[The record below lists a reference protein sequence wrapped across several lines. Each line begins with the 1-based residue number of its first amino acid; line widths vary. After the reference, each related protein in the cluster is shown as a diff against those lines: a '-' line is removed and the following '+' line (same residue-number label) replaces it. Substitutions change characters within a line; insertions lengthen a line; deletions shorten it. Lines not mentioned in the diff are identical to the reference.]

1 MRKRP
6 TLEYADTDP
15 NDRIIPPTE
24 DCIISSSATS
34 TTAPRS
40 IIQTV
45 DSSNIQIPGMVI
57 KATIIASLGGL
68 LFGYDMGVISGAL
81 PLMTP
86 SLNLSERQQE
96 WVVGILYVGG
106 GLGAGIGGYLC
117 DAMGRKATI
126 LLTDVLFVVGAI
138 ILFLSRDINQIW
150 IGRFIVGMGIS
161 ISGIADVSYL
171 HEIAP
176 ISWRGS
182 IVSVNEACISLGF
195 LLAFGSAV
203 WLQNVTD
210 GWRHMFGIAGYLA
223 VIQFLGM
230 IFMPESPVWLQQQG
244 KLEDRDEVL
253 HMIYG
258 KVTTDSTIIEDIDD
272 DTKCME
278 DTTFQFKQFDGIVSS
293 PFVSREA
300 TYDALVSPREKVPIS
315 SQVYSNY
322 ATRVQ
327 SVLYIFS
334 RYRAQIS
341 ISLFLS
347 IAQQLSG
354 QVAILNYAPLIFSRL
369 NHSDLSTTLWIGV
382 VKFLVTVVVI
392 WRVERYGRRS
402 LLLLGM
408 IMIISGQCLLAFA
421 FSLVDN
427 EQNLSQSAISW
438 ALIGVILVVSGYSCS
453 FGPLTWLLTSE
464 LFPTNIRGRALGAS
478 TITTYFSAA
487 LVTSTFLSLQTVI
500 GNSAVFLLFGV
511 VTLIGL
517 IFVFVAIPDTG
528 GKSPKEIDTEIR
540 SMNFWGNAESHVS
553 IT

>member
-1 MRKRP
+1 M
-6 TLEYADTDP
+6 LEYTD
-15 NDRIIPPTE
+15 NDSDVRTPPPPVE
-24 DCIISSSATS
+24 DCNIS
-34 TTAPRS
+34 TTPIS

-45 DSSNIQIPGMVI
+45 ESPNNNQIPVMVI
-57 KATIIASLGGL
+57 KATVIASLGGL

-106 GLGAGIGGYLC
+106 GLGAAIGGYLC
-117 DAMGRKATI
+117 DFMGRKATI

-138 ILFLSRDINQIW
+138 ILFLSESIHQIW

-161 ISGIADVSYL
+161 ISGIADVAYL

-195 LLAFGSAV
+195 LMAFGSAV

-223 VIQFLGM
+223 TIQFLGM
-230 IFMPESPVWLQQQG
+230 LFMPESPVWLHQQG
-244 KLEDRDEVL
+244 KLEDRNEVL

-258 KVTTDSTIIEDIDD
+258 NINIDSILIEEVDD
-272 DTKCME
+272 DTNSIE
-278 DTTFQFKQFDGIVSS
+278 GTNFQLKHFDGVVSS
-293 PFVSREA
+293 PFVTREA
-300 TYDALVSPREKVPIS
+300 TYDALVSPKEKLSIS
-315 SQVYSNY
+315 SQVYANY
-322 ATRVQ
+322 TTRLH
-327 SVLYIFS
+327 SLMYILS
-334 RYRAQIS
+334 RYRAQVT

-369 NHSDLSTTLWIGV
+369 NHADLSTTLWIGV
-382 VKFLVTVVVI
+382 VKFLVTVIVI
-392 WRVERYGRRS
+392 WRVEQYGRRS

-408 IMIISGQCLLAFA
+408 IMIISGQCLVALA
-421 FSLVDN
+421 FSLVDD
-427 EQNLSQSAISW
+427 EQNLSKSAITW
-438 ALIGVILVVSGYSCS
+438 ALIGVMFVVSGYSCS

-464 LFPTNIRGRALGAS
+464 LFPSNIRGRALGAS

-487 LVTSTFLSLQTVI
+487 LVTSTFLSLQAVI

-511 VTLIGL
+511 VTFIGM
-517 IFVFVAIPDTG
+517 IFVFIAIPDTG
-528 GKSPKEIDTEIR
+528 GKTSKEIDTEIR
-540 SMNFWGNAESHVS
+540 NMLFWGSSESHVS
-553 IT
+553 MI